1 MGIQISNPD
10 TTPSLVYDRVFLCQL
25 HIAQVPSEDDAAPPR
40 YDTKIEYRMF
50 AVDENGKRHYR
61 SKSDSVR
68 IPDYYTAALIK
79 AQQGD
84 PDLANAMSAIEKAV
98 ASILADQTG
107 LTGVSVI

>member
-1 MGIQISNPD
+1 MGIQISNPT
-10 TTPSLVYDRVFLCQL
+10 TTPPLVYDRVFLCQL
-25 HIAQVPSEDDAAPPR
+25 HIVQIPNEDESSTPR

-50 AVDENGKRHYR
+50 AVDEDGQRHYR

-68 IPDYYTAALIK
+68 IPDYYTAALLK

-98 ASILADQTG
+98 AKILADQTDF
-107 LTGVSVI
+107 TGVSIV